1 MKCIRHV
8 KVIGSSVY
16 TSWLCYGY
24 PPFFPVTI
32 PDQEGQTPRSFL
44 WIQCIP
50 FFQVFQHLLCHGASV
65 YNGHLWGSVT
75 LTRVPSV
82 WRWSYHYLFERLCV
96 SVVNGDRI
104 LISRKWGKRSTSE
117 PSRRC
122 YGVCLYILQRI
133 GLAQEIPVKSTL
145 NLYKNKFV
153 F

>member
-16 TSWLCYGY
+16 TSWLCCGY
-24 PPFFPVTI
+24 PPFLPVTI

-75 LTRVPSV
+75 LTPVA
-82 WRWSYHYLFERLCV
+82 ERLAVELSLPVWTTMCV
-96 SVVNGDRI
+96 CRQRGSNPDLPQVRQTVYLWAIAAVLWYVFVYTAENRI
-104 LISRKWGKRSTSE
+104 CPGNTSE
-117 PSRRC
+117 
-122 YGVCLYILQRI
+122 ID
-133 GLAQEIPVKSTL
+133 T
-145 NLYKNKFV
+145 
-153 F
+153 